1 MNENLQKNGSEVAI
15 VIYDAPLPPRYFKI
29 TKKFLRTLFVM
40 VPIFFVALL
49 SGFFLWGLSDRLE
62 DTPTPELPSVIS
74 NSSNKIDVLKK
85 EIKMLKDSNKLLAFK
100 ISQVPT
106 VLEANDPYLSVI
118 KKPYGM
124 QIFTAENRIKL
135 EQFEFSQEADKTSLK
150 FQIIN
155 SFSSKVTGYVTVFM
169 VSDSGLII
177 YPKEANQTITEGVKF
192 NSGEPFSVSRLRPTN
207 AEFFYRSKGSEVKF
221 IIYIFTRDGDL
232 LLIKETEKFKTGMK

>member
-1 MNENLQKNGSEVAI
+1 MSEHIQKDGGEVAI
-15 VIYDAPLPPRYFKI
+15 VIYDAPFPPKYFRI
-29 TKKFLRTLFVM
+29 TKKFLNTLFV
-40 VPIFFVALL
+40 VIPIFFVVLL

-135 EQFEFSQEADKTSLK
+135 EQFEFSQETDKVSLK

-155 SFSSKVTGYVTVFM
+155 SFSSKVTGYVTIFM
-169 VSDSGLII
+169 ISESGLNI
-177 YPKEANQTITEGVKF
+177 YPKEANQTISEGVKF

-207 AEFFYRSKGSEVKF
+207 AEFLNRPKSGDVRFV
-221 IIYIFTRDGDL
+221 IYIFSRDGDL
-232 LLIKETEKFKTGMK
+232 LLVKETEKYKIGTK